1 LVDQNNVPVMIV
13 GDSPQPLV
21 VNLTEAQATQYFA
34 SRQANGFNA
43 VLMDVLCVGYIGGRA
58 NGATYDGILPL
69 TGANLANLTGNIDT
83 PNPAYFQR
91 LDDMI
96 NIAAQYGIT
105 VFLDTFDTQGLQGF
119 QSKNGVGNCYAY
131 GQYLGNRYKN
141 FPNIVWIMGND
152 FQTWNNTGQNQA
164 SAAIMQG
171 VLSADP
177 NHLQTT
183 ELNFWVSGSHDDPLT
198 LLYTTLG
205 GAYTYYA
212 TYAEVLNEY
221 NASPA
226 MPTFMVEAN
235 YEGQDNT
242 GGDQGDLPTLR
253 RQEYW
258 TMTSGATGQMYGC
271 DVIWSFG
278 NGWQQYLNTPGVT
291 QLTYMTKLFNSVK
304 WYNLFPDQSH
314 TVVTAGYGTP
324 SSTNYPIN
332 DNYVTT
338 AATPDGTLAI
348 SYLPA
353 GQTITINLAAFSGSV
368 TARWF
373 DPTNNTFTPLP
384 GSPFPNSG
392 SMQVAPGGNNAEGKN
407 DWVLVLTVGQ

>member
-1 LVDQNNVPVMIV
+1 MIV

-21 VNLTEAQATQYFA
+21 VNLTEAQAAQFFA

-105 VFLDTFDTQGLQGF
+105 VFLDSFDTQGLQGF
-119 QSKNGVGNCYAY
+119 QSQSGVGNCYAY

-152 FQTWNNTGQNQA
+152 FQTWNNTAQNAA

-171 VLSADP
+171 ILSVDP

-183 ELNFWVSGSHDDPLT
+183 ELNYWVSGSHDDPLT

-212 TYAEVLNEY
+212 TYAEVLKEY
-221 NASPA
+221 NASPT

-235 YEGQDNT
+235 YEGQNNT
-242 GGDQGDLPTLR
+242 GEDQGDLPTLR

-271 DVIWSFG
+271 DVIWAFG

-291 QLTYMTKLFNSVK
+291 QLTYMAGLFNSVQ
-304 WYNLFPDQSH
+304 WYNLVPDQNH

-324 SSTNYPIN
+324 SSTNYPID

-348 SYLPA
+348 TYLPA
-353 GQTITINLAAFSGSV
+353 GQTITVNLASFSGAV

-373 DPTNNTFTPLP
+373 DPTNNTYTTLA
-384 GSPFPNSG
+384 GSPFANSG
-392 SMQVAPGGNNAEGKN
+392 TVQVTPAGNNAQGTK
-407 DWVLVLTVGQ
+407 DWVLILTVGQ